1 MEQNCIEEF
10 PTSKNFRTESFMC
23 NEQKYEIN
31 VSLYSNAILVFIA
44 FNGKIAN
51 LYELNIDINEELENN
66 HFGYVGYDEEENIKD
81 IAIAECI
88 LGKRGNEKMN
98 FIANFIISYIKDI
111 ITKINSKIS
120 KICLSLSLDKDL
132 MNNIEDNKK
141 VKIFLDTV
149 KDSVGKI
156 FNIIRNK

>member
-10 PTSKNFRTESFMC
+10 PSKNFRSESFVY

-51 LYELNIDINEELENN
+51 MYELNIDINEELENN
-66 HFGYVGYDEEENIKD
+66 NFGYVGYDEEENIKD

-88 LGKRGNEKMN
+88 LGKRGNEQMN

-111 ITKINSKIS
+111 IIKINSKIS
-120 KICLSLSLDKDL
+120 KICLSLSLDKEL

-156 FNIIRNK
+156 FNSGNK